1 MRFVNDEFNKY
12 QTKKSIRYISNEQI
26 ERLRQIGLSSEHT
39 KKVSK
44 RVEMYDL
51 KDNFIKE
58 YSSVTQAIKEN
69 GTGVIEVLNGRQRKT
84 HGLIF
89 KFI

>member
-1 MRFVNDEFNKY
+1 
-12 QTKKSIRYISNEQI
+12 
-26 ERLRQIGLSSEHT
+26 
-39 KKVSK
+39 
-44 RVEMYDL
+44 MYDL
-51 KDNFIKE
+51 NNNFIKE
-58 YSSVTQAIKEN
+58 YCSVTQAVKEN